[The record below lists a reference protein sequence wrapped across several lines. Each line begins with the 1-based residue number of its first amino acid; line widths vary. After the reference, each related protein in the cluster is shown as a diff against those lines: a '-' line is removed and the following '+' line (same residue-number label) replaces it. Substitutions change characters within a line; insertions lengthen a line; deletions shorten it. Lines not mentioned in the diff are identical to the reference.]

1 MNKIKVIISNMNLKS
16 KLILLVVT
24 LILFISICI
33 SGISVFIFSSK
44 IKQKTDK
51 YIDDITMQATNN
63 LQNNINNI

>member
-33 SGISVFIFSSK
+33 SGISVFIF
-44 IKQKTDK
+44 
-51 YIDDITMQATNN
+51 
-63 LQNNINNI
+63 